1 MTAAAS
7 SAGAH
12 AIVSGM
18 GRAFFGPRASIVV
31 LALCA
36 SALGLADAIPAR
48 ASVSIAVTWD
58 GLLRASTAA
67 AVVTPADA
75 TSVWENGR
83 ILTYTHVTIDRAVA
97 GPVTTGGDAWVR
109 TLGGIV
115 GNLGQQVEGEAGFS
129 PGRPSLVFLR
139 AHPEGAQS
147 GTFDVTARGQGQFP
161 VVAADGQQPARVV
174 RSRPAGMIV
183 PPRIFS
189 PLVEPRL
196 AADILHDCTVD
207 EATRTI
213 QSAWSRLHAQ

>member
-1 MTAAAS
+1 
-7 SAGAH
+7 
-12 AIVSGM
+12 M
-18 GRAFFGPRASIVV
+18 GRASFGPRASIPA

-36 SALGLADAIPAR
+36 SALALVAAIPAH

-58 GLLRASTAA
+58 GLLRASTAV

-97 GPVTTGGDAWVR
+97 GSVTTGGDAWVR

-115 GNLGQQVEGEAGFS
+115 GNVGQQVEGEAGFS

-139 AHPEGAQS
+139 AHPDS
-147 GTFDVTARGQGQFP
+147 GRAATFDVTARGQGQFP
-161 VVAADGQQPARVV
+161 VVPADGRQTARVE
-174 RSRPAGMIV
+174 RSHPAGMIV
-183 PPRIFS
+183 PPRILS

-196 AADILHDCTVD
+196 AADILHDCTLD
-207 EATRTI
+207 EAAQNI
-213 QSAWSRLHAQ
+213 QSAWSRLHAP

>member
-1 MTAAAS
+1 
-7 SAGAH
+7 
-12 AIVSGM
+12 M
-18 GRAFFGPRASIVV
+18 GRASFGPRASIPV

-36 SALGLADAIPAR
+36 SALALVAAIPAR

-115 GNLGQQVEGEAGFS
+115 GNVGQQVEGEAGFS

-139 AHPEGAQS
+139 AHPDS
-147 GTFDVTARGQGQFP
+147 GRAATFDVAARGQGQFP
-161 VVAADGQQPARVV
+161 VVAADGRQPARVE
-174 RSRPAGMIV
+174 RSHPAGMIV
-183 PPRIFS
+183 PPRILS

-207 EATRTI
+207 EAAQNI
-213 QSAWSRLHAQ
+213 QSAWSRLHAP